1 MIYNTQRDLTIEVYI
16 YMYNRERPYYR
27 GVYLYNRERG
37 LTIEVYKCVTEIPY
51 YRP

>member
-16 YMYNRERPYYR
+16 HITERPYYR
-27 GVYLYNRERG
+27 GVYLYNTERG
-37 LTIEVYKCVTEIPY
+37 LTIEVYICVTEIPY